1 MGWAPDMW
9 WADINE
15 CRGCIGHDYG
25 AVCWQPLS
33 APLVHTLH
41 LSPLQ
46 ESVHLAVA
54 SRPEQFVTAK
64 EQGTAATE
72 EMLDAVSAY
81 YGLKAQ

>member
-1 MGWAPDMW
+1 MSRLHRPRLWGSLLATPLPP
-9 WADINE
+9 
-15 CRGCIGHDYG
+15 
-25 AVCWQPLS
+25 PLS

>member
-1 MGWAPDMW
+1 MLRLHRPQLLGSLATPLPP
-9 WADINE
+9 
-15 CRGCIGHDYG
+15 
-25 AVCWQPLS
+25 PLS
-33 APLVHTLH
+33 APLSTPSI
-41 LSPLQ
+41 SPRQ